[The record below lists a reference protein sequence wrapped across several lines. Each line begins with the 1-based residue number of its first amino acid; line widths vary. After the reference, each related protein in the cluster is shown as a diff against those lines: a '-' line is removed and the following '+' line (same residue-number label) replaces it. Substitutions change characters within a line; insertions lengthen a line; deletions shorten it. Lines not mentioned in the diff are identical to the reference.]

1 MTTNLQPKK
10 FSLLD
15 IDLDKELGRCEPYT
29 PPPKPARQP
38 GLFMKGPISIDWL
51 KKANHLGGATGIVAT
66 TLWLYV
72 GLQGSKT
79 VKLDSKI
86 DAITGLTRQTR
97 QLILRRLEIHGLIKL
112 FPQRGGY
119 PRVTI
124 L

>member
-1 MTTNLQPKK
+1 MTTYLQPKK

-15 IDLDKELGRCEPYT
+15 IDLDKELGISAPIK
-29 PPPKPARQP
+29 PKPAPIRQP
-38 GLFMKGPISIDWL
+38 GLFIKGPIPLDWL
-51 KKANHLGGATGIVAT
+51 KRATGLVAAM
-66 TLWLYV
+66 LWFYA
-72 GLQGSKT
+72 GIAGSKT

-86 DAITGLTRQTR
+86 DDVTGLSRQTR
-97 QLILRRLEIHGLIKL
+97 QLILKRLEIHGLIKL